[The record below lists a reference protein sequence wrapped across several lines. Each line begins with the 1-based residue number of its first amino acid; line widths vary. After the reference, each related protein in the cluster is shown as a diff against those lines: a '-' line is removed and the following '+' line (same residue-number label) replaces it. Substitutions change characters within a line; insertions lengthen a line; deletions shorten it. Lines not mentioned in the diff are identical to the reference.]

1 MLATKLRF
9 KKSIEAKG
17 NIIVI
22 TIISILLLSQT
33 ALSDEAGKFKPELEI
48 NLMGGYRSINIGD
61 LNTYL
66 KSFDKFLTETT
77 DYQGDQIKAL
87 HHFPEIGLA
96 LSWNLSSR
104 VAVDFGL
111 EFISQKKRSS
121 FGLTEDVLPS
131 PYYQEYYIEQKVKVW
146 PLTLRGCYL
155 ALASPEVNLSV
166 DLGLTYSF
174 SRCHL
179 NIWES
184 SPVMPPPTVY
194 SLKAHGPGL
203 VGGIYLEHK
212 LNSFLALGL
221 EAQGRYSKLARL
233 EGSTTGTEDEGQ
245 GFLYIGEK
253 YNSQSD
259 RYEPYLITSSS
270 MPAGDEFRKMR
281 KASLDLS
288 GFSLKLG
295 LKIRL
300 F

>member
-1 MLATKLRF
+1 MDTELRF
-9 KKSIEAKG
+9 KKSREAKG

-22 TIISILLLSQT
+22 TIVSLLLLSQT
-33 ALSDEAGKFKPELEI
+33 ALSDEMGKLKPGLGI
-48 NLMGGYRSINIGD
+48 NLSGGYRFINIGD

-77 DYQGDQIKAL
+77 DYQGDQIKTL

-96 LSWNLSSR
+96 LSWNLNSR
-104 VAVDFGL
+104 LAVDLGL
-111 EFISQKKRSS
+111 EFISQKKGSS
-121 FGLTEDVLPS
+121 FGLTEDVLPY
-131 PYYQEYYIEQKVKVW
+131 PYYREYDIEQKIKVW

-155 ALASPEVNLSV
+155 VLASPEVNLSV

-184 SPVMPPPTVY
+184 SPVMPPPAVY
-194 SLKAHGPGL
+194 SIKGHGPGL

-212 LNSFLALGL
+212 LNSFLALRL
-221 EAQGRYSKLARL
+221 EAQGRYSKLTKL
-233 EGSTTGTEDEGQ
+233 EGSTAGTEDEGE

-270 MPAGDEFRKMR
+270 MPAGDEFKNMR

>member
-66 KSFDKFLTETT
+66 KSFDKFLTETK

-96 LSWNLSSR
+96 LSWNLNSR

-111 EFISQKKRSS
+111 EFISPKKRSS

-131 PYYQEYYIEQKVKVW
+131 AYYQEYYIEQKVKVW

-155 ALASPEVNLSV
+155 VLASPEVNLSV

-184 SPVMPPPTVY
+184 SPVMPPPAVY

-212 LNSFLALGL
+212 LNSFLALRL
-221 EAQGRYSKLARL
+221 EAQGRYSKLTRF

-253 YNSQSD
+253 YNPQSD

-270 MPAGDEFRKMR
+270 MPAGDEFRNMR